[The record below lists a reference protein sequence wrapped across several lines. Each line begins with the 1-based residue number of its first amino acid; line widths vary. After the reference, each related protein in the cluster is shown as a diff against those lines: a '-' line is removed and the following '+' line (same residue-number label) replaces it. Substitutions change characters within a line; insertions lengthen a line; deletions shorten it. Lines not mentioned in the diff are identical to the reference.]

1 MKKSLRNLMVM
12 LIVLM
17 GFHQTNGQ
25 NSVITVPPLSG
36 GNSQSGI
43 TFNLETTIP
52 IQLTDIQAALLT
64 STQDVSIWYNTTP
77 INGAPTI
84 TTANGWTLIQTTTET
99 GLSANTSSP
108 VLTTIPLATPL
119 VLQPGNYG
127 FFVEST
133 ANMPYSNWSTGAQSA
148 FTDGTITIETGSNVG
163 YGGGAPN
170 PTFTVRQF
178 NGGVNYTIV
187 ALTPDNAALT
197 SIDSP
202 DIFCSGDSTD
212 IIVTVGNYGTNQID
226 SLQVTWSIDGII
238 QGSMWY
244 NSTLDTINGNGTY
257 SAQVN
262 LGSYA
267 FANAFSD
274 LAVWTSNPNNNVD
287 SDSSND
293 SLQVTVH
300 PSLSGTYTIG
310 ASMSADF
317 ADFTSAV
324 STLEQFG
331 VCGPVL
337 FNVEAGTYTEQIV
350 INAITGVDSTN
361 DVTFTSANGDN
372 TSVILDYNN
381 NTSSDNYTVYLDGAD
396 HFNFQNI
403 TISNSSTGSYSRVVY
418 FENGADS
425 NTISNCIL
433 EGPVATSTSTNYAVL
448 YNASSS
454 ENDDY
459 NTISGNE
466 FRNGSYGA
474 YWYGDG
480 SSALEEGNVFEN
492 NTVKNSYYSGL
503 YLYYQNAP
511 VVKGNKVSSNS
522 SYTSGYGISLGYSDN
537 HIVVADNHIFP
548 DSATTNW
555 PYYGLRIYYCDAQ
568 LTSSSEVYNNRVVMG
583 GTSTST
589 RYALYFYNSTFQ
601 TYANNTG
608 IVAAGSSSSRALYE
622 YSGDFSSYYNNAFIN
637 LAGGYSA
644 YYSSQAL
651 WASDNNAW
659 YSTDMSNLGYVNGT
673 VTDLAGFQSGL
684 GTDANS
690 IVADPIVSDTAN
702 ALFCADSLNNAGQ
715 PVSFVVNDYEGEMRS
730 STTPDI
736 GANEYQSVVD
746 FNVFDDFV
754 ICDNSDS
761 TFTLAY
767 NYDYVVWGTALDTA
781 TSYTVSQAGQY
792 YVQAASACGTFFD
805 TAQAYAQETPTLPF
819 NMNICTDEVAQI
831 SSGITNPAM
840 VSWSTGA
847 TTDSID
853 ISVAGVYTVEVIDT
867 VGCYSIDSV
876 NVTQSPA
883 VDLPDSLNICEN
895 NTEFLDAQIQGSY
908 AWSTGSTNQTIL
920 VNSTGIYSVVV
931 TDQYGCVSTDTTNAI
946 VIELPDT
953 TYTTNTSYL
962 TVEFFSTNQ
971 AGVNYVWD
979 FGDGNSATGPNAYH
993 VYDWKGEFIA
1003 TLTAYNDCD
1012 TITTEFY
1019 VFPDIVSS
1027 VEDQATVLSK
1037 VSVYPNPSNGI
1048 FNLGFELTE
1057 SHSVSYEII
1066 DAQGQLIM
1074 NKNMGVVSGN
1084 IQEEIN
1090 LNEASSGI
1098 YFIKIKTGSS
1108 VEVYR
1113 LSKF

>member
-1 MKKSLRNLMVM
+1 MRTTLQGLLCAFLMLFSIQQINAQSSL
-12 LIVLM
+12 
-17 GFHQTNGQ
+17 T
-25 NSVITVPPLSG
+25 TVPPLNG
-36 GNSQSGI
+36 GNGSAGT
-43 TFNLETTIP
+43 TFNLETNVP
-52 IQLTDIQAALLT
+52 IMITDFLAAFQST
-64 STQDVSIWYNTTP
+64 SQNVDIWYTTTP
-77 INGAPTI
+77 INGSPNI
-84 TTANGWTLIQTTTET
+84 STANGWSIIYSTSLT
-99 GLSANTSSP
+99 GLSSGLTP
-108 VLTTIPLATPL
+108 VLNTITLPTPMI
-119 VLQPGNYG
+119 LQPGTYG
-127 FFVEST
+127 FYIGGSSAVYTTWSS
-133 ANMPYSNWSTGAQSA
+133 SNQDV
-148 FTDGTITIETGSNVG
+148 FTDGIVTIYTGQNIG
-163 YGGGAPN
+163 YGGSVPV
-170 PTFTVRQF
+170 PTNHPRQF
-178 NGGVNYTIV
+178 NGGVNYIV
-187 ALTPDNAALT
+187 VTQTPDNAALL
-197 SIDSP
+197 SIDAP
-202 DIFCSGDSTD
+202 TTFCTGDSSDVT
-212 IIVTVGNYGTNQID
+212 VTVGNYGTNQID
-226 SLQVTWSIDGII
+226 SVDITWAIGGVI
-238 QGSMWY
+238 QGTYTYTTM
-244 NSTLDTINGNGTY
+244 LDTFLGAGAN
-257 SAQVN
+257 SAQIT
-262 LGSYA
+262 LGSYPFPA
-267 FANAFSD
+267 GYSD
-274 LAVWTSNPNNNVD
+274 LEIWTSNPNGTND
-287 SDSSND
+287 GDTSND
-293 SLQVTVH
+293 TMSVTVH
-300 PSLSGTYTIG
+300 PALNGTYIIG
-310 ASMSADF
+310 ASGSADYP
-317 ADFTSAV
+317 DFTSAV
-324 STLEQFG
+324 ADLAQFG

-337 FNVEAGTYTEQIV
+337 FNVEAGTYSEQIIIPA
-350 INAITGVDSTN
+350 INGADSTN
-361 DVTFTSANGDN
+361 SITFTSANGDN
-372 TSVILDYNN
+372 TSVILDYNS
-381 NTSSDNYTVYLDGAD
+381 NTSADNYTVSLNDAD
-396 HFNFQNI
+396 HVTFQNMTI
-403 TISNSSTGSYSRVVY
+403 TNSTSGTYSTVFS
-418 FENGADS
+418 FNNGADS
-425 NTISNCIL
+425 NTVSNCIL
-433 EGPVATSTSTNYAVL
+433 EGLTSSTTSYYSAVV
-448 YNASSS
+448 YNGSG
-454 ENDDY
+454 NDNY
-459 NTISGNE
+459 NTLTGNE
-466 FRNGSYGA
+466 ITNGSYGV
-474 YWYGDG
+474 YWYGE
-480 SSALEEGNVFEN
+480 STASLEEGSVIEN
-492 NTVKNSYYSGL
+492 NTVRNPYYMGIASG
-503 YLYYQNAP
+503 YQDA
-511 VVKGNKVSSNS
+511 VMVSHNKVSSNS
-522 SYTSGYGISLGYSDN
+522 SYTSGYGLYIYYNDN
-537 HIVVADNHIFP
+537 HIVIDGNHVAP

-555 PYYGLRIYYCDAQ
+555 PYYGMRVYYCDAQ
-568 LTSSSEVYNNRVVMG
+568 LLDNGEIKNNRIVMG
-583 GTSTST
+583 GTSTGT
-589 RYALYFYNSTFQ
+589 RYGLYPYYSDFQ
-601 TYANNTG
+601 TYANNTV
-608 IVAAGSSSSRALYE
+608 IVSAGSTSSRALYH
-622 YSGDFSSYYNNAFIN
+622 YYGDFNSYYNNAFIN
-637 LAGGYSA
+637 LTDGYAA
-644 YYSSQAL
+644 YYLLGSL
-651 WASDNNAW
+651 MGSDNNAW
-659 YSTDMSNLGYVNGT
+659 FSTNMSNLGYVGGT
-673 VTDLAGFQSGL
+673 VTNLAGFQSGL

-690 IVADPIVSDTAN
+690 VVADPIVSDTAN